1 MARMTPT
8 HLNITFM
15 TLILNIVQI
24 ENLVLTSKI
33 PPKLPLH

>member
-8 HLNITFM
+8 YLNITFM

-33 PPKLPLH
+33 SPTLPLH